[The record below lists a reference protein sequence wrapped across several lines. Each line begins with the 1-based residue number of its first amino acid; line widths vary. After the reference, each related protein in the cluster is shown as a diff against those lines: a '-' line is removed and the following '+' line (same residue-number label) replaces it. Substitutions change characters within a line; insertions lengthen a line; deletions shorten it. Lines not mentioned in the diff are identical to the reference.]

1 MRTISILNFKGGTG
15 KSSLAENL
23 SYALTQLGQRVL
35 VIDADRQGNASTT
48 LLKGQKTPT
57 LTNVLM
63 KTARLQDAIHQAQE
77 KLYVVPSD
85 TDLDQASRYI
95 VAADPRRG
103 YYTLRNAVQPL
114 TDFDYVFIDHAGA
127 YTPVM
132 EAALLASA
140 EMLIPC
146 ELEGYAV
153 QGLFSMFAKL
163 QDTLTDH
170 ELRNSGIIPY
180 NVDMRYAMARQYLT
194 DLRTEFGDLV
204 TAPVR
209 TDSTVPRAQSLQMTV
224 FEYEDAYGEKSRAAD
239 DFQALAEDLI
249 EETQEARS

>member
-1 MRTISILNFKGGTG
+1 MRVISILNFKGGTG

-23 SYALTQLGQRVL
+23 SYALAQMGQRVL

-48 LLKGQKTPT
+48 LLKGQRAPT

-63 KTARLQDAIHQAQE
+63 KTATLRDAIHQAQE
-77 KLYVVPSD
+77 NLYVVPSD

-103 YYTLRNAVQPL
+103 YYTLRNALQSL
-114 TDFDYVFIDHAGA
+114 NSFDYVLIDHAGA

-146 ELEGYAV
+146 ELEAYAV

-170 ELRNSGIIPY
+170 EMRNSGIIPY
-180 NVDMRYAMARQYLT
+180 GVDLRFLMARQYLT
-194 DLRTEFGDLV
+194 ELRSEFGALV

-209 TDSTVPRAQSLQMTV
+209 TDSTVPRAQSMQQTV
-224 FEYEDAYGEKSRAAD
+224 FEYDPQSKAAAD
-239 DFQALAEDLI
+239 FRTLAEDLI
-249 EETQEARS
+249 AEETAV